1 MSNVADEDTQYPN
14 QVLGDDFYN
23 DANAGTVNNF
33 AAPLRLATNAGAAGC
48 ILNSGANAP
57 TIGGNVGDLYF
68 RTNPSGAN
76 TLIYQCTT
84 AGAAGAAVWTGKV

>member
-1 MSNVADEDTQYPN
+1 MSNVADEGDQYPN
-14 QVLGDDFYN
+14 ELLDFDFYN
-23 DANAGTVNNF
+23 DANAGTVNSL
-33 AAPLRLATNAGAAGC
+33 ASPLRLATNAGAAGA
-48 ILNSGANAP
+48 ILNSGAGAP

-84 AGAAGAAVWTGKV
+84 PGAAGTAVWTGKV